1 MTIDQ
6 VEFDD
11 IVYPVTTN
19 TYIKNDIKHTS
30 FQTSINVDGSD
41 QEIKVGISIDLVE
54 DLRLIQGLDPEQELK
69 NIVEFELKEQIFKH
83 VYKETARKQLDKV
96 MELVNK
102 RLIGITVEESNANLQ
117 ALADVDKPFAAY
129 LRNFHKGT

>member
-19 TYIKNDIKHTS
+19 TYIEDDIKHTS
-30 FQTSINVDGSD
+30 FQTHINIDGSD

-54 DLRLIQGLDPEQELK
+54 DLRFIQGLDPDEELK
-69 NIVEFELKEQIFKH
+69 NIVEFELKERIFKH
-83 VYKETARKQLDKV
+83 IYKETARKQLDKI

-102 RLIGITVEESNANLQ
+102 RLVGITVEESNANLQ

>member
-11 IVYPVTTN
+11 IVYPVTTS
-19 TYIKNDIKHTS
+19 TYIEDDIKHTS
-30 FQTSINVDGSD
+30 FHVNIDGVDHAL
-41 QEIKVGISIDLVE
+41 KVDITMKLVE
-54 DLRLIQGLDPEQELK
+54 DLRLVQGLDPDEELK
-69 NIVEFELKEQIFKH
+69 NIIEFELKEQIFKH
-83 VYKETARKQLDKV
+83 IYKETARKQLDKV
-96 MELVNK
+96 FGLVGKTN
-102 RLIGITVEESNANLQ
+102 EDLQ